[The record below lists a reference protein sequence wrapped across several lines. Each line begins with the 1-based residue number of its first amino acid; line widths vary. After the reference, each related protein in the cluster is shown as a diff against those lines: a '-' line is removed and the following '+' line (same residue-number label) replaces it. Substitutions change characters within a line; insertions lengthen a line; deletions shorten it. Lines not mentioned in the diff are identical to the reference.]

1 MIIKIDYRERK
12 LIELI
17 KRNDEFI
24 KKKYTLIVENL
35 SLGDIVFTD
44 DDGKEIILIERKSL
58 EDLASS
64 IMDGRY
70 VEQSFRLNNSNI
82 HNHNII
88 YLIEGDLQVY
98 RPYSKINKQS
108 IYSAMCNLNI
118 YKGYSLLRTINIQE
132 TSELII
138 RFFDKMIREKNN
150 IPLYKN
156 GQGVTNN
163 DNNKDNK
170 QSNSSTEYVDVMKR
184 EKKSNI
190 TPENIYIIMLCQIP
204 NISSTSAKAIL
215 EHYDYKTL
223 LMNIDTIDFTNVK
236 IVSNDGKERKISK
249 KIIENLKKYLK

>member
-1 MIIKIDYRERK
+1 MIIKIDYREIK
-12 LIELI
+12 LIKLI
-17 KRNDEFI
+17 KSNDEFI
-24 KKKYTLIVENL
+24 KKKYTLIIENL
-35 SLGDIVFTD
+35 NLGDIIFTD

-70 VEQSFRLNNSNI
+70 IEQSFRLNNSNI

-88 YLIEGDLQVY
+88 YLIEGNLQVY

-138 RFFDKMIREKNN
+138 RFFDKMIREKKN
-150 IPLYKN
+150 IPLYKH
-156 GQGVTNN
+156 GEGVTNKY
-163 DNNKDNK
+163 NNEENK

-184 EKKSNI
+184 EKKSYI
-190 TPENIYIIMLCQIP
+190 TPDNIYIIMLCQIP

-223 LMNIDTIDFTNVK
+223 LTNIDTIDFTNVK
-236 IVSNDGKERKISK
+236 IVSSDGRERKISK